1 MSVLEAQDLVK
12 VYGERK
18 VVNGV
23 SLAVEPGEI
32 VGLLGRNGAGKT
44 TTFRAIVGLIRVE
57 GGTISLKGTDIT
69 NMPVYLRARM
79 GMGFLSQE
87 PSVFQRL
94 TVEQNLLAILE
105 LIEAENRREQA
116 HALLEEYG
124 LAKLAKQ
131 KAYTLS
137 GGEKRRL
144 EICRSLLTHPAII
157 LLDEPFAGVDP
168 IAVSDLQGLI
178 KQLKQ
183 KGISVLLTDHD
194 VRETL
199 QVTDRAYIINEGQVL
214 AHGTRQE
221 LLDNPLVREKYLGQ
235 NFQI

>member
-1 MSVLEAQDLVK
+1 MSVLEAHELTK
-12 VYGERK
+12 IYGERK

-23 SLAVEPGEI
+23 SLRVDSGEI

-44 TTFRAIVGLIRVE
+44 TTFKAIVGLIRVNSGRIE
-57 GGTISLKGTDIT
+57 LQGSDIT
-69 NMPVYLRARM
+69 SMPVYLRARR

-94 TVEQNLLAILE
+94 TVEKNLLAVME
-105 LIEAENRREQA
+105 LIGTDDRKRRA
-116 HALLEEYG
+116 HDLLEEYG
-124 LAKLAKQ
+124 LSKVARQ

-144 EICRSLLTHPAII
+144 EICRSLLTHPAIM

-168 IAVSDLQGLI
+168 IALHDLQGLI

-183 KGISVLLTDHD
+183 KGISVLLTDHN

-199 QVTDRAYIINEGQVL
+199 QVTDRAYIIDQGCVL
-214 AHGTRQE
+214 TQGTRQE
-221 LLDNPLVREKYLGQ
+221 IVDNPLVREKYLGQ